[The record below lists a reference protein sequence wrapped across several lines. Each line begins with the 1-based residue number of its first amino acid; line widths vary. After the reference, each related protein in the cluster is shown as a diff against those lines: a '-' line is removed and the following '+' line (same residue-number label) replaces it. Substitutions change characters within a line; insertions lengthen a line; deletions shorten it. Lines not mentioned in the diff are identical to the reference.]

1 MAETDTIARLAGL
14 VSNDLFARFFW
25 RTTGSVNQNW
35 PCESE
40 RHRPRKTH
48 PSDTVFFYDEPY
60 SLRRTYLNCDLKSYS
75 SGRINTGVIQ
85 SALEDLADSLT
96 CMEISDPWRKMY
108 VHDNV
113 SPFLCGL
120 LFVYNHDGDYDRNFD
135 HLLSSVKYDTIR
147 IPKGSQIIVLGP
159 QQIRWLDNVRYEI
172 VYMRGNKDLPDEEYC
187 RFEYPHLVRK
197 KKVQVELAKAATI
210 DMLTGPWITL
220 GYDAAFGK
228 PPGILVFY
236 RGKGASTEE
245 FLYLID
251 YLMHYQMV
259 KAGLTIK
266 VRTLDPDPNA
276 AAFFERAIIE
286 CTDKYQGGEEIAALL
301 HGIEYRQINQVHR
314 SFSQIEVGMNH
325 G

>member
-1 MAETDTIARLAGL
+1 MAETDNIARLAGL

-40 RHRPRKTH
+40 KHRRKTH

-85 SALEDLADSLT
+85 SALEDLAESLT
-96 CMEISDPWRKMY
+96 CMEISDPWREMY
-108 VHDNV
+108 VHDNI

-147 IPKGSQIIVLGP
+147 VPKGSQIIVLGP

-220 GYDAAFGK
+220 GYDAALGK

-259 KAGLTIK
+259 RTGLTIK
-266 VRTLDPDPNA
+266 VRTLEPDSNA
-276 AAFFERAIIE
+276 AAFFERAILE
-286 CTDKYQGGEEIAALL
+286 CTDKYQGGEEIAAILR
-301 HGIEYRQINQVHR
+301 GIEYKQINHVHR
-314 SFSQIEVGMNH
+314 SFSQLEVGMNH